1 MIDLVVEKMG
11 MELWVGNYIILPALI
26 FMARIM
32 DVSMATIRIIFVIQG
47 NHKIAPM
54 VGFFESLIWLIAI
67 SQIMVNIDN
76 FATYVAFSAGFA
88 TGTFVG
94 IKIED
99 RLAIGKVLVRVIT
112 RVEAFELIDFLK
124 NQNYYF
130 TNVPAEGRFGR
141 VNVLFFVINRDRL
154 PGVLN
159 AIKEFNPKAFYTI
172 ESVKSASEYH
182 LGESTPRL
190 AFFEKFSF
198 KRK

>member
-1 MIDLVVEKMG
+1 MIDLFVQKMG

-32 DVSMATIRIIFVIQG
+32 DVSMATMRIIFVIQG
-47 NHKIAPM
+47 NHKIAPL

-112 RVEAFELIDFLK
+112 RIEAVELIDFLK
-124 NQNYYF
+124 NHDFYF
-130 TNVPAEGRFGR
+130 TNVPAEGRYGK
-141 VNVLFFVINRDRL
+141 VNVLFFVINRERL
-154 PGVLN
+154 PIALN
-159 AIKEFNPKAFYTI
+159 AIKKFNPKAFYTI

-182 LGESTPRL
+182 LGESSGRFAL
-190 AFFEKFSF
+190 FEKLTL

>member
-1 MIDLVVEKMG
+1 MIDLIVEKLG
-11 MELWVGNYIILPALI
+11 MELWVGNYVILPVLI

-32 DVSMATIRIIFVIQG
+32 DVSMATLRIIFVIQG
-47 NHKIAPM
+47 NHKIAPL

-76 FATYVAFSAGFA
+76 FATYIAFSAGFA

-112 RVEAFELIDFLK
+112 RVEAIELIEFLK
-124 NQNYYF
+124 SKDFYF
-130 TNVPAEGRFGR
+130 TNVPAEGRFGK
-141 VNVLFFVINRDRL
+141 VNVLFFVINRERL
-154 PGVLN
+154 PMVLD

-182 LGESTPRL
+182 LGESTRKF
-190 AFFEKFSF
+190 AFFEKLSL

>member
-1 MIDLVVEKMG
+1 MIDLFVQKMG

-32 DVSMATIRIIFVIQG
+32 DVSMATMRIIFVIQG
-47 NHKIAPM
+47 NHKIAPL

-112 RVEAFELIDFLK
+112 RIEAVELIDFLK
-124 NQNYYF
+124 IHDFYF
-130 TNVPAEGRFGR
+130 TNVPAEGRYGK
-141 VNVLFFVINRDRL
+141 VNVLFFVINRERL
-154 PGVLN
+154 PIALN
-159 AIKEFNPKAFYTI
+159 AIKKFNPKAFYTI

-182 LGESTPRL
+182 LGESSGRFAL
-190 AFFEKFSF
+190 FEKLTL